1 MQQRERSCFKSQ
13 TIRSNSIIL
22 VIGGSGDVGF
32 RVVEQALALGA
43 KAVIM
48 DLSNNGALREIS
60 KRTNFVSID
69 LRDTDSIFEAFSAL
83 NTLQVKFDSVKNSSR

>member
-1 MQQRERSCFKSQ
+1 MQQRERTCFKSQ

-43 KAVIM
+43 KAVLM
-48 DLSNNGALREIS
+48 GLSITVALR
-60 KRTNFVSID
+60 
-69 LRDTDSIFEAFSAL
+69 
-83 NTLQVKFDSVKNSSR
+83 

>member
-60 KRTNFVSID
+60 KLTNFVSID

>member
-1 MQQRERSCFKSQ
+1 MQQRERTCFKSQ

-43 KAVIM
+43 KAVVM
-48 DLSNNGALREIS
+48 DLSI
-60 KRTNFVSID
+60 T
-69 LRDTDSIFEAFSAL
+69 AFCAGHL
-83 NTLQVKFDSVKNSSR
+83 AD